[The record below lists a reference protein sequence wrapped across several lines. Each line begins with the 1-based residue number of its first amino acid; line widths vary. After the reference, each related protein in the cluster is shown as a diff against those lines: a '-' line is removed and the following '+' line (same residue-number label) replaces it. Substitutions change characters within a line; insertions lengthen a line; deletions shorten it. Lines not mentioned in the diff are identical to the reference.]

1 MKLGKE
7 VHLERRF
14 NYGAYR
20 YWPKNSLAI
29 LLCQLAKTKTL
40 SEDQQKLIEKMGFE
54 MKGGSSNNLLDKIRE
69 QF

>member
-1 MKLGKE
+1 MKLGNE

-14 NYGAYR
+14 NYGTYR

-40 SEDQQKLIEKMGFE
+40 SEDQQKLVEKMGFE
-54 MKGGSSNNLLDKIRE
+54 MKGGSNNLLDKIRE